1 MWKLWST
8 IKIISYLTKVSLVEE
23 ETLEMTNSAMMQ
35 IEVCAIIEIQ
45 SSYYSK
51 AIDTGQGERS
61 RLPERCAVYKL
72 KLGRYICG

>member
-8 IKIISYLTKVSLVEE
+8 TKIISYLTKVSLVEK

-45 SSYYSK
+45 SS
-51 AIDTGQGERS
+51 
-61 RLPERCAVYKL
+61 
-72 KLGRYICG
+72 

>member
-51 AIDTGQGERS
+51 AIDNGPR
-61 RLPERCAVYKL
+61 
-72 KLGRYICG
+72 

>member
-1 MWKLWST
+1 MWKLWSA

-51 AIDTGQGERS
+51 AIDTGQRERS
-61 RLPERCAVYKL
+61 GLPERCAAYKL
-72 KLGRYICG
+72 KLGSYICG